1 MSSVINAGDIV
12 SFVCRDGSFG
22 MAKVLK
28 IDTSE
33 ALPVPQAVYHLLVYS
48 YRNLFPPT
56 AAHAAEAKPF
66 IGHLP
71 VMQSGIDQSD
81 GVVITSAKV
90 SGAELEGYDV
100 WREAFFAGEAGIF
113 ELPID
118 EAIAIVL
125 EALGKSSP

>member
-1 MSSVINAGDIV
+1 MLSAISAGDIV

-33 ALPVPQAVYHLLVYS
+33 ALPVPQAVYHLLVYA

-71 VMQSGIDQSD
+71 VMQTGIDQSD
-81 GVVITSAKV
+81 SVVIASAEV
-90 SGAELEGYDV
+90 SGAELESYEV

-113 ELPID
+113 ELSVD
-118 EAIAIVL
+118 EAIAVVL
-125 EALGKSSP
+125 EALGRGSS